1 MASLK
6 DKFAAASK
14 NAVKLPKTPNN
25 DEKLALYAY
34 YKQATEG
41 DVKGDRPGFLD
52 MVGRAKYDAWQ
63 KCKGKSV
70 DVAMQAYIECVARL
84 KKG

>member
-6 DKFAAASK
+6 DQFSAASK
-14 NAVKLPKTPNN
+14 EAVKLPKPPGN
-25 DEKLALYAY
+25 DDKLLLYAL

-52 MVGRAKYDAWQ
+52 PVGRAKYDAWS
-63 KCKGKSV
+63 KNKGKSAA
-70 DVAMQAYIECVARL
+70 VAMQAYIDCVARL